1 MYREDLLRPT
11 DLSYEKPKFGG
22 VLLTHAHIDHAGC
35 IPFLDPGI
43 PIYCSPL
50 TQRILGAYQR
60 TGRGGFAEEFLGGK
74 WRPFGTYVHHSRW
87 RAFRREFREPA
98 EGPLQV
104 KTFEVD
110 HSTHGACGYMIQTS
124 DATVAYT
131 GDIRLHGPRGG
142 LTRRFIDELEREG
155 VDALIVEGTR
165 VEESEENRL
174 VEMLAG
180 KPEPKL
186 GSEAEVK
193 QKSLEVLEG
202 AKGNP
207 VFVDFAQRD
216 FDRLRTVLEVAQE
229 SGRQLVIPMKLAY
242 FVRELGDAIGLKL
255 EDFLIYVEPK
265 SLGSYEGGN
274 TELGRGI
281 FWSLKILNGAT
292 GFAPA

>member
-1 MYREDLLRPT
+1 M
-11 DLSYEKPKFGG
+11 
-22 VLLTHAHIDHAGC
+22 
-35 IPFLDPGI
+35 
-43 PIYCSPL
+43 
-50 TQRILGAYQR
+50 
-60 TGRGGFAEEFLGGK
+60 
-74 WRPFGTYVHHSRW
+74 
-87 RAFRREFREPA
+87 
-98 EGPLQV
+98 

-131 GDIRLHGPRGG
+131 VDIRLHGPRGG